1 MGLFDRKNIS
11 NIENKNPYVIKTE
24 KEPEIMQEIE
34 KYYRICRR
42 VYQALLYKIP
52 ETFIQY
58 INTLTDDEIEQ

>member
-1 MGLFDRKNIS
+1 
-11 NIENKNPYVIKTE
+11 
-24 KEPEIMQEIE
+24 MQEIE

>member
-1 MGLFDRKNIS
+1 ML
-11 NIENKNPYVIKTE
+11 
-24 KEPEIMQEIE
+24 EIE

-42 VYQALLYKIP
+42 VYQALLYEIP